1 VSLKNAVLIIA
12 STALFCVETA
22 QCHDFWVE
30 PDRFQPEP
38 GATVNIRL
46 REGVDFKGNTL
57 PFIPEWFADFSQVNA
72 AGRSPVE
79 SLIGDDPAASI
90 TVGEGALLLGY
101 RSNRNFVELDAKKF
115 NSYLEEEGIEFIR
128 EQRIAQGTDDQPAP
142 EYFVRCAKAL
152 LQSGAAG
159 NGIYQTEL
167 GYIFELIAENDPYAL
182 KAGDEITFRLV
193 YRGEPAVNLLVQ
205 AFERSHPERR
215 QRIRTDNDGKA
226 TIQLTEP
233 GVWMIKAVNIQP
245 IIGDPKALWQS
256 YWASYVFEL
265 AGLGE

>member
-1 VSLKNAVLIIA
+1 MNKALLISA
-12 STALFCVETA
+12 FTALFFAKTA
-22 QCHDFWVE
+22 QCHDFWIE
-30 PDRFQPEP
+30 PSRFQPEP
-38 GATVNIRL
+38 GESVDIRL

-57 PFIPEWFADFSQVNA
+57 PFIPEWFKDFSQVDA
-72 AGRSPVE
+72 AGRAPVE

-90 TVGEGALLLGY
+90 TVDEGSLMLGY

-128 EQRIAQGTDDQPAP
+128 EQRIAEGEDEQPAP

-152 LQSGAAG
+152 LQSGTGG

-167 GYIFELIAENDPYAL
+167 GYILELIAENDPYKL
-182 KAGDEITFRLV
+182 KVGDEITFRLI

-205 AFERSHPERR
+205 AFSQSHPEQK
-215 QRIRTDNDGKA
+215 QRIRTNNEGKA
-226 TIQLTEP
+226 TIQLTGG
-233 GVWMIKAVNIQP
+233 GVWMVKAVNIQP

-265 AGLGE
+265 DGRG

>member
-1 VSLKNAVLIIA
+1 MSLKNAIFVSAFA
-12 STALFCVETA
+12 SILFAELA
-22 QCHDFWVE
+22 QCHDFWIE

-46 REGVDFKGNTL
+46 REGVNLKGNTL
-57 PFIPEWFADFSQVNA
+57 PFIPEWFADFSQVNQ

-79 SLIGDDPAASI
+79 SLIGDDPAATI

-115 NSYLEEEGIEFIR
+115 NTYLEEEGIAFIR
-128 EQRIAQGTDDQPAP
+128 EQRIARGTDEQPAP

-152 LQSGAAG
+152 LQSGTDG
-159 NGIYQTEL
+159 DEIYKTEL
-167 GYIFELIAENDPYAL
+167 GYILELIAENDPYEL
-182 KAGDEITFRLV
+182 KVGDEITFRLI

-205 AFERSHPERR
+205 AFSQSHPEQK
-215 QRIRTDNDGKA
+215 QRIRTNNEGKA
-226 TIQLTEP
+226 TIQLTGG
-233 GVWMIKAVNIQP
+233 GVWMVKAVNIQP

-265 AGLGE
+265 AGLRE